1 MLRLRE
7 AAEFPFHGS
16 KAASRLSLGGS
27 LCALPIFVFTV
38 LGYLVDT
45 LKSSII
51 TAPLCLLYL
60 LAGGY
65 AFNVFKAAF
74 RQERVELAAWDHWGD
89 LFSKG
94 FFVFLIELGYGLPPL
109 LLVAVGIGVLYRG
122 GWWLFAGMLL
132 LMIGMLAFLLVGFF
146 FPMGIAQY
154 LRWQRI
160 EAAFHIPSLWGAIR
174 HVLVEYVSL
183 FLLSLLVLLAFG
195 FVATIPFLGPVLAS
209 FLSFYPMVVL
219 AKLFGEMCGR

>member
-16 KAASRLSLGGS
+16 KAASRLILGGS

-94 FFVFLIELGYGLPPL
+94 FFVFLIELGYGLPPSC
-109 LLVAVGIGVLYRG
+109 
-122 GWWLFAGMLL
+122 WW
-132 LMIGMLAFLLVGFF
+132 
-146 FPMGIAQY
+146 P
-154 LRWQRI
+154 
-160 EAAFHIPSLWGAIR
+160 
-174 HVLVEYVSL
+174 
-183 FLLSLLVLLAFG
+183 
-195 FVATIPFLGPVLAS
+195 
-209 FLSFYPMVVL
+209 
-219 AKLFGEMCGR
+219 